1 MKIGG
6 SLVSFAVKRPK
17 TITWLMA
24 IITLVLALLA
34 GLPSIWPEA
43 FPFLAVL
50 KVDTDPENMLPANE
64 PVRLFHNR
72 MKEEM
77 AIHDMV
83 VLGVVNDTHPDGVF
97 NQESLAKVYDLS
109 QFAKDLRWEDPGRP
123 GSFQGVIEVDLIAPS
138 TVENILQAG
147 PGTVKFEWLM
157 PLPPDSKEEARAI
170 REKAA
175 RIPFLKD
182 TLLSPDGKALALY
195 LPLTSKDQSY
205 RVAQKIKE
213 KIEGF
218 TGNEKYFITG
228 LPVAQDTFGV
238 EMFKQMAIAAPAA
251 MLIIFLLMLFFF
263 RKIILII
270 SPLLVAMVSV
280 IATMSI
286 LVITGQTIHIMSS
299 MIPIFIMPIAVL
311 DAVHILSEFFDRYQ
325 ETKSRRETIYRVMN
339 TLFQPMLY
347 TSLTTSVGFASLA
360 LTPIPPVQIFGIYIA
375 IGVMFAWIWTILFI
389 PAFIMLI
396 PSRRFDNFGTLQDR
410 REDREI
416 ALSVTKAK
424 HRIRSNLSMTWLLAT
439 AGRLTFRHAKIVLAL
454 VAIGVVVAI
463 FGINRIVINDNPTK
477 WFSPAHPIREADR
490 VMNSHFA
497 GTYMAYL
504 TLSAPEEDISVE
516 RYAEILSARLAER
529 AARVQDELPE
539 SAAVYASLQKE
550 IDHWKNTAASI
561 PDLFEKLTT
570 FAESRADQAGF
581 EEMDSW
587 DDALL
592 FIGGEQQR
600 GEIFKQP
607 EILAYIQ
614 RLQEHLLN
622 TGVVGKSNSLTDIVK
637 TVYRELISGKDRD
650 FVIPDTSS
658 AVAQA
663 LITYQNSH
671 RPQDLWHFVTPNYRK
686 TILWIQLK
694 SGDNTDME
702 KVLKAVDDFIARNP
716 PPEKLDYS
724 WFGLTYIN
732 VIWQRKMVTGMLQA
746 FLGSFLIIFLMMTL
760 LYRSALWGFLSMIPL
775 TVTIGLIYGMI
786 GLIGKNYD
794 MPVAVL
800 SSLSLGL
807 AVDYA
812 IHFLSRSR
820 ELYSHYGS
828 WGNSAAAVFGE
839 PARAI
844 ARNVIVIGIGFLP
857 LLLAPL
863 VPYQTV
869 GIFIAAIL
877 FTAGV
882 ATLLI
887 IPALM
892 TVLEHFLFPK
902 TKLCCLACNCTTCI
916 ISSIALIAVVAINL
930 KQFFQA
936 GWTGLS
942 WGSLAAVIILILI
955 CYIMSRRDRCRFP
968 ITPIQQDIANKNYSW
983 KIKEHSDKK

>member
-1 MKIGG
+1 M
-6 SLVSFAVKRPK
+6 VS
-17 TITWLMA
+17 T
-24 IITLVLALLA
+24 TLILALLA
-34 GLPSIWPEA
+34 GLPSIWPDA
-43 FPFLAVL
+43 FPFLTPL
-50 KVDTDPENMLPANE
+50 KVDTDPENMLPEDE
-64 PVRLFHNR
+64 PVRVFHNR
-72 MKEEM
+72 MKREM
-77 AIHDMV
+77 SLYDMV

-97 NQESLAKVYDLS
+97 NPDSLARVYELT
-109 QFAKDLRWEDPGRP
+109 QFAKTLRWEDPDRP
-123 GSFQGVIEVDLIAPS
+123 GEFQGVIAVDLIAPS
-138 TVENILQAG
+138 TVENIEQAG

-157 PLPPDSKEEARAI
+157 GAPPYTREEALAI

-182 TLLSPDGKALALY
+182 TLLSTNGKAVALY
-195 LPLTSKDQSY
+195 LPLTAKNLSY
-205 RVAQKIKE
+205 RIAQELQE
-213 KIEGF
+213 KIDGFEGDD
-218 TGNEKYFITG
+218 KYYITG

-238 EMFKQMAIAAPAA
+238 EMFKQMALAAPAA

-263 RKIILII
+263 RKIVLII
-270 SPLLVAMVSV
+270 SPLIVAMVSV

-286 LVITGQTIHIMSS
+286 LIITGQTIHIMSS

-311 DAVHILSEFFDRYQ
+311 DAVHILSEFFDRFQ
-325 ETKSRRETIYRVMN
+325 ETKSRRDTIYRVMN
-339 TLFQPMLY
+339 TLFKPMLY

-360 LTPIPPVQIFGIYIA
+360 LTPIPPVQVFGIYIA

-396 PSRRFDNFGTLQDR
+396 PRRAFENFGALHDR

-416 ALSVTKAK
+416 ALNVTKAK
-424 HRIRSNLSMTWLLAT
+424 HRIRSNLSMTWLLAST
-439 AGRLTFRHAKIVLAL
+439 GRITFRHAKTVLIV
-454 VAIGVVVAI
+454 VAVGVVVSL

-477 WFSPAHPIREADR
+477 WFSPSHPIREADR
-490 VMNSHFA
+490 VLNRHFA

-504 TLSAPEEDISVE
+504 ALTGPEEDIPVE
-516 RYAEILSARLAER
+516 RYAEALSARLAER
-529 AARVQDELPE
+529 AARVQGELPE
-539 SAAVYASLQKE
+539 SAAVYAALQKE
-550 IDHWKNTAASI
+550 IGRRKGEVTSSRELLEELTAFSESKA
-561 PDLFEKLTT
+561 
-570 FAESRADQAGF
+570 AEAGF
-581 EEMDSW
+581 DEMDGW

-592 FIGGEQQR
+592 FLSEEEQR

-607 EILAYIQ
+607 AVLAYIEG
-614 RLQEHLLN
+614 LQKHLLT

-637 TVYRELISGKDRD
+637 TVYRELISGEEKD
-650 FVIPDTSS
+650 FIIPETAA
-658 AVAQA
+658 AVGQS

-671 RPQDLWHFVTPNYRK
+671 RPQDLWHFVTPDYR
-686 TILWIQLK
+686 TTVLWIQLK
-694 SGDNTDME
+694 SGDNRDME
-702 KVLKAVDDFIARNP
+702 KVLASVDGYIAKNP
-716 PPEKLDYS
+716 LPSGLEYR

-732 VIWQRKMVTGMLQA
+732 VVWQQKMVAGMLQA

-760 LYRSALWGFLSMIPL
+760 LYRSALWGMLAMIPL

-786 GLIGKNYD
+786 GLIGKDYD

-820 ELYSHYGS
+820 ELYLRYGS
-828 WGNSAAAVFGE
+828 WGNAVAAVFGE

-844 ARNVIVIGIGFLP
+844 ARNVIVIGVGFLP

-877 FTAGV
+877 LTAGM

-892 TVLEHFLFPK
+892 TVLERLLFPK
-902 TKLCCLACNCTTCI
+902 TRLCCLTCNCATCAV
-916 ISSIALIAVVAINL
+916 SSIALIAVVAINL
-930 KQFFQA
+930 KQFFNV
-936 GWTGLS
+936 GWTALS
-942 WGSLAAVIILILI
+942 WWSLVAVVIMILI
-955 CYIMSRRDRCRFP
+955 CFIMSRRDRCN
-968 ITPIQQDIANKNYSW
+968 I
-983 KIKEHSDKK
+983 KI

>member
-6 SLVSFAVKRPK
+6 SIVSFAVKRPK
-17 TITWLMA
+17 TITWLM
-24 IITLVLALLA
+24 ISTTLVLALLA

-43 FPFLAVL
+43 FPFLTPL
-50 KVDTDPENMLPANE
+50 KVDTDPENMLPADE
-64 PVRLFHNR
+64 PVRVFHNR
-72 MKEEM
+72 MKKEM
-77 AIHDMV
+77 ALYDMV
-83 VLGVVNDTHPDGVF
+83 VLGAVNDTHPDGVF
-97 NQESLAKVYDLS
+97 NPDSLTRIYELTE
-109 QFAKDLRWEDPGRP
+109 FAKTLRWEDPASP
-123 GSFQGVIEVDLIAPS
+123 GTFQGVIEVDLIAPS
-138 TVENILQAG
+138 TVENIVQAG

-157 PLPPDSKEEARAI
+157 ADPPSTREEAMAI

-182 TLLSPDGKALALY
+182 TLLSANGQAIAIY
-195 LPLTSKDQSY
+195 LPLTAKDQSY
-205 RVAQKIKE
+205 RVAQKLQGMIDDF
-213 KIEGF
+213 EGEDKF
-218 TGNEKYFITG
+218 FITG

-263 RKIILII
+263 RKIVLII
-270 SPLLVAMVSV
+270 SPLIVAMVSV

-311 DAVHILSEFFDRYQ
+311 DAVHILSDFFDRYQ
-325 ETKSRRETIYRVMN
+325 QTKSRRKTIYHVMN
-339 TLFQPMLY
+339 TLFKPMLY

-360 LTPIPPVQIFGIYIA
+360 LTPIPPVQVFGVYIA
-375 IGVMFAWIWTILFI
+375 LGVMFAWIWTILFI

-396 PSRRFDNFGTLQDR
+396 PRRLFENFGARHERQD
-410 REDREI
+410 DRET
-416 ALSVTKAK
+416 ALAVTRKK
-424 HRIRSNLSMTWLLAT
+424 HRIRSNLSMTWLLAAT
-439 AGRLTFRHAKIVLAL
+439 GRLTFRHAKLVLIVVAL
-454 VAIGVVVAI
+454 GVVLAI

-477 WFSPAHPIREADR
+477 WFSSSHPIREADR
-490 VMNSHFA
+490 VLNHHFA

-504 TLSAPEEDISVE
+504 ALAAPDEDISVD
-516 RYAEILSARLAER
+516 RYAEALSARLAER
-529 AARVQDELPE
+529 AARVQQELPG
-539 SAAVYASLQKE
+539 SGAVYAALQKE
-550 IDHWKNTAASI
+550 IGQRKGEAASTPGLI
-561 PDLFEKLTT
+561 EQLTA
-570 FAESRADQAGF
+570 FAESQADEAGF
-581 EEMDSW
+581 DEMDSW

-592 FIGGEQQR
+592 FLSEELQR

-607 EILAYIQ
+607 EVLTYIEG
-614 RLQEHLLN
+614 LQKHLLT

-637 TVYRELISGKDRD
+637 TVYRELISGEEKD
-650 FVIPDTSS
+650 FMIPETAP
-658 AVAQA
+658 AVGQA
-663 LITYQNSH
+663 LITYQNSR
-671 RPQDLWHFVTPNYRK
+671 RPQDLWHFVTPDYR
-686 TILWIQLK
+686 TTVLWIQLK

-702 KVLKAVDDFIARNP
+702 KVLAAVDSYISKHPLPAGLTR
-716 PPEKLDYS
+716 E

-732 VIWQRKMVTGMLQA
+732 VVWQQKMVAGMLQA

-760 LYRSALWGFLSMIPL
+760 LYRSALWGMLSMIPL

-786 GLIGKNYD
+786 GLIGKDYD

-820 ELYSHYGS
+820 ELYQHYGS
-828 WGNSAAAVFGE
+828 WGDAAAAVFGE

-844 ARNVIVIGIGFLP
+844 TRNVIVIGVGFLP

-877 FTAGV
+877 LTAGV

-892 TVLEHFLFPK
+892 TVLERLLFPK
-902 TKLCCLACNCTTCI
+902 TKLCCLTCNCATCT
-916 ISSIALIAVVAINL
+916 ISSITLIAVVAINL
-930 KQFFQA
+930 KQFFSV
-936 GWTGLS
+936 GWTALS
-942 WGSLAAVIILILI
+942 WWSLAAVIILILI
-955 CYIMSRRDRCRFP
+955 CYLMSRRDRCKIE
-968 ITPIQQDIANKNYSW
+968 ITKP
-983 KIKEHSDKK
+983 

>member
-6 SLVSFAVKRPK
+6 TVVSFAVKKPGA
-17 TITWLMA
+17 ITWLM
-24 IITLVLALLA
+24 ISTTLILALLA

-43 FPFLAVL
+43 FPFLTPL
-50 KVDTDPENMLPANE
+50 RVDTDPENMLPADE
-64 PVRLFHNR
+64 PVRVFHNR
-72 MKEEM
+72 MKKEM
-77 AIHDMV
+77 ALYDMV
-83 VLGVVNDTHPDGVF
+83 VLGIVNDNHPDGVF
-97 NQESLAKVYDLS
+97 NPASLARVHELT
-109 QFAKDLRWEDPGRP
+109 QFAKTLRWEDPANP
-123 GSFQGVIEVDLIAPS
+123 GAFQGVIEVDLIAPS
-138 TVENILQAG
+138 SVENIVQAG

-157 PLPPDSKEEARAI
+157 GAPPANREEALAI
-170 REKAA
+170 RDKAA

-182 TLLSPDGKALALY
+182 TLLSANGKAIALY
-195 LPLTSKDQSY
+195 LPLTAKDQSY
-205 RVAQKIKE
+205 RVAQKLRE
-213 KIEGF
+213 KIAGFEGDDKF
-218 TGNEKYFITG
+218 FITG

-263 RKIILII
+263 RKIVLIV
-270 SPLLVAMVSV
+270 SPLIVAMISV
-280 IATMSI
+280 VATMSI

-339 TLFQPMLY
+339 TLFKPMLY

-396 PSRRFDNFGTLQDR
+396 PRRAFENFGALHDR

-416 ALSVTKAK
+416 ALTVKKAK
-424 HRIRSNLSMTWLLAT
+424 HRIRSNLSMTWLLGA
-439 AGRLTFRHAKIVLAL
+439 AGRLTFRHAKIVLIL
-454 VAIGVVVAI
+454 VAVGVVVAI

-477 WFSPAHPIREADR
+477 WFSPSHPIREADR
-490 VMNSHFA
+490 ILNQHFA

-504 TLSAPEEDISVE
+504 SLTGPEEDISVE
-516 RYAEILSARLAER
+516 RYAEALSAHLAER
-529 AARVQDELPE
+529 AARVQGELPG
-539 SAAVYASLQKE
+539 SGTVYTALQKE
-550 IDHWKNTAASI
+550 IGSLKDKIGSSQE
-561 PDLFEKLTT
+561 LLEQLTT
-570 FAESRADQAGF
+570 FSENNAANAGF
-581 EEMDSW
+581 DEMDGW

-592 FIGGEQQR
+592 FLGEEMQR
-600 GEIFKQP
+600 GELFKQP
-607 EILAYIQ
+607 AVLKYIEG
-614 RLQEHLLN
+614 LQEHLLT

-637 TVYRELISGKDRD
+637 TVYRELISGEDKD
-650 FVIPDTSS
+650 FIIPATAA
-658 AVAQA
+658 AVGQS
-663 LITYQNSH
+663 LITYQNSR
-671 RPQDLWHFVTPNYRK
+671 RPQDLWHFVTPDYR
-686 TILWIQLK
+686 TTVLWIQLK
-694 SGDNTDME
+694 SGDNRDME
-702 KVLKAVDDFIARNP
+702 KVLAAVDDYISKNP
-716 PPEKLDYS
+716 LPAGLQYQ

-732 VIWQRKMVTGMLQA
+732 VVWQQKMVAGMLQA

-760 LYRSALWGFLSMIPL
+760 LYRSALWGMLAMIPL

-786 GLIGKNYD
+786 GLIGKDYD

-820 ELYSHYGS
+820 ELYNHYGS
-828 WGNSAAAVFGE
+828 WGNAAAAVFGE

-844 ARNVIVIGIGFLP
+844 ARNVIVIGIGFMP

-877 FTAGV
+877 LTAGV

-892 TVLEHFLFPK
+892 TVLERLLFPK
-902 TKLCCLACNCTTCI
+902 TKLCCLTCNCATCT

-930 KQFFQA
+930 KQFFSV
-936 GWTGLS
+936 GWTALS
-942 WGSLAAVIILILI
+942 WWSLAAVVILILI
-955 CYIMSRRDRCRFP
+955 CYIMSRRDRC
-968 ITPIQQDIANKNYSW
+968 N
-983 KIKEHSDKK
+983 IKRQ

>member
-1 MKIGG
+1 MKIGR
-6 SLVSFAVKRPK
+6 SIVSFAVKRPK
-17 TITWLMA
+17 IITWLM
-24 IITLVLALLA
+24 ISTTLILALLA
-34 GLPSIWPEA
+34 SLPSIWPEV
-43 FPFLAVL
+43 FPFLTPL
-50 KVDTDPENMLPANE
+50 KVDTDPENMLPADE
-64 PVRLFHNR
+64 PVRVFHNR
-72 MKEEM
+72 MKKEM
-77 AIHDMV
+77 ALYDMV

-97 NQESLAKVYDLS
+97 NPESLTRVYELTE
-109 QFAKDLRWEDPGRP
+109 FAKTLRWKDPARP
-123 GSFQGVIEVDLIAPS
+123 FEFQGVIEVDLIAPS
-138 TVENILQAG
+138 SVENIVQAG

-157 PLPPDSKEEARAI
+157 ADPPANREEALAI

-182 TLLSPDGKALALY
+182 TLLSTNGNAIALY
-195 LPLTSKDQSY
+195 LPLTAKDQSY
-205 RVAQKIKE
+205 RVAQQLQE
-213 KIEGF
+213 KIDGF
-218 TGNEKYFITG
+218 SGDENFFITG

-263 RKIILII
+263 RKIVLII
-270 SPLLVAMVSV
+270 SPLIVAMVSV

-325 ETKSRRETIYRVMN
+325 DTRSRRETIYHVMN
-339 TLFQPMLY
+339 TLFKPMLY

-375 IGVMFAWIWTILFI
+375 LGVMFAWIWTILFI

-396 PSRRFDNFGTLQDR
+396 PRRAFENFGALHDR

-416 ALSVTKAK
+416 ARTVTRKK
-424 HRIRSNLSMTWLLAT
+424 HRIRSNLSMTWLLAS
-439 AGRLTFRHAKIVLAL
+439 AGRLTFRHAKIVLIVVAL
-454 VAIGVVVAI
+454 GVVLAI

-477 WFSPAHPIREADR
+477 WFSPSHPIREADR
-490 VMNSHFA
+490 VLNHHFA

-504 TLSAPEEDISVE
+504 ALTGPDEDISVD
-516 RYAEILSARLAER
+516 RYAEALSARLAER
-529 AARVQDELPE
+529 VARVHQELPG
-539 SAAVYASLQKE
+539 SGAVYAALQKE
-550 IDHWKNTAASI
+550 IGRRNGEAASV
-561 PDLFEKLTT
+561 PELLNQLTA
-570 FAESRADQAGF
+570 FAESRADEAGF
-581 EEMDSW
+581 DEMDGW

-592 FIGGEQQR
+592 FIGEELQR

-607 EILAYIQ
+607 AVLKYIEE
-614 RLQEHLLN
+614 LQKHLLA

-637 TVYRELISGKDRD
+637 TVYRELISGEDKD
-650 FVIPDTSS
+650 FVIPETAP
-658 AVAQA
+658 AVANT
-663 LITYQNSH
+663 LMTYQNSR
-671 RPQDLWHFVTPNYRK
+671 RPQDLWHFVTPDYR
-686 TILWIQLK
+686 TTVLWIQLK
-694 SGDNTDME
+694 SGDNRDME
-702 KVLKAVDDFIARNP
+702 TVLESVDNYISKHPLPAGLTR
-716 PPEKLDYS
+716 E

-732 VIWQRKMVTGMLQA
+732 VVWQQKMVAGMLQA

-760 LYRSALWGFLSMIPL
+760 LYRSALWGMLSMIPL
-775 TVTIGLIYGMI
+775 TITIGLIYGMI
-786 GLIGKNYD
+786 GLIGKDYD

-820 ELYSHYGS
+820 ELYQHYGS
-828 WGNSAAAVFGE
+828 WGNAVAAVFGE
-839 PARAI
+839 PAHAI
-844 ARNVIVIGIGFLP
+844 ARNVIVIGVGFMP

-877 FTAGV
+877 LTAGV

-892 TVLEHFLFPK
+892 TVLERFLFPK
-902 TKLCCLACNCTTCI
+902 TKLCCLTCNCATCT
-916 ISSIALIAVVAINL
+916 ISSVALIALVAINL
-930 KQFFQA
+930 NQFFNV
-936 GWTGLS
+936 GWTALS
-942 WGSLAAVIILILI
+942 WWSLGAVVTLVLI
-955 CYIMSRRDRCRFP
+955 CYIMSRRDRCKV
-968 ITPIQQDIANKNYSW
+968 KN
-983 KIKEHSDKK
+983 DTQ